1 MIAQVFTLQEP
12 PGGGGAPELGA
23 VAQAAMK
30 ETREAKGCEGLYV
43 PNSRDGSGG
52 IAVVLWRDEATLK
65 AMQQREAEH
74 IDEIR
79 EEIPNLPE
87 IPQPKLYDVTTA

>member
-12 PGGGGAPELGA
+12 PSGGAPELGA

-43 PNSRDGSGG
+43 LNSRDGSGG
-52 IAVVLWRDEATLK
+52 IAVVLWRDEGALN
-65 AMQQREAEH
+65 AMRQREVEH

-79 EEIPNLPE
+79 QEVPNLPE
-87 IPQPKLYDVTTA
+87 VPQPKLYDVTTA